1 MTGGLVVGFGLIID
15 MMAVDQCQ
23 VKKGS
28 CGPRQNGRCK
38 EGKLFVMDP
47 YIDLSMGGQ
56 GANENLA
63 KSDGVCPS
71 EVGGAF

>member
-1 MTGGLVVGFGLIID
+1 
-15 MMAVDQCQ
+15 
-23 VKKGS
+23 
-28 CGPRQNGRCK
+28 
-38 EGKLFVMDP
+38 MDA